1 MTDTLILIS
10 LMIAAI
16 AVVDLWW
23 KFRRRT
29 SLQIEWLESKLE
41 EMNGDIPQIDVAVNG
56 KRVSAKRR

>member
-41 EMNGDIPQIDVAVNG
+41 EMDGDIPQIDVAVNG